1 MEPIYRPILK
11 KAWLIT
17 WRFKYL
23 WFFGLFA
30 ALLGSGG
37 LYNFDLSVDKASDQG
52 TWLLKLKEFFS
63 GNLFADL
70 GAGAAGTGSFN
81 VWLMVLLVVVA
92 VLGIF
97 LFWLSVVSQGALIYG
112 AREANQGRI
121 LFFSEA
127 FNKGRKK
134 FFSLFVLNVV
144 MALVALLILAV
155 TTLPFLLL
163 VFKPEL
169 ASTAASLFV
178 AISFIILAP
187 LGFILSFVVRYGLIF
202 VVNKDR
208 SIWAAISE
216 ARNMFKKNWLPS
228 LEMAILIWLIYIVL
242 GLVLGLLTKYIILP
256 VIVYIFALFVN
267 TYAGSELL
275 VQALVTFGLIVYLAI
290 SLLIAAAVSV
300 FETSS
305 WVLLFERLNND
316 EVESKV
322 VRLVSAALAG
332 NREPDK
338 LLPKPE
344 GQPEL
349 LTGQPRKV
357 TVKKI
362 IKKKALKDGEAT
374 E

>member
-1 MEPIYRPILK
+1 
-11 KAWLIT
+11 
-17 WRFKYL
+17 
-23 WFFGLFA
+23 
-30 ALLGSGG
+30 
-37 LYNFDLSVDKASDQG
+37 
-52 TWLLKLKEFFS
+52 
-63 GNLFADL
+63 
-70 GAGAAGTGSFN
+70 
-81 VWLMVLLVVVA
+81 
-92 VLGIF
+92 
-97 LFWLSVVSQGALIYG
+97 
-112 AREANQGRI
+112 
-121 LFFSEA
+121 
-127 FNKGRKK
+127 
-134 FFSLFVLNVV
+134 

-349 LTGQPRKV
+349 LTAQPRKV